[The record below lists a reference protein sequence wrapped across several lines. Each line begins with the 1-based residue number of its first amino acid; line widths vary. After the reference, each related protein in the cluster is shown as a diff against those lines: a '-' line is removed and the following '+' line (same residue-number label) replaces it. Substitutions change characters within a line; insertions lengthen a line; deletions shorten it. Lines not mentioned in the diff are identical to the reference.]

1 MAETAM
7 FPVDK
12 MVEQPLGRPLPSHS
26 TDKPAVVRE
35 PVFVACGLSKIYRM
49 GDVEV
54 HALRSVDLEL

>member
-7 FPVDK
+7 FPVD
-12 MVEQPLGRPLPSHS
+12 
-26 TDKPAVVRE
+26 AVVRE